1 MEKHQRRVQAKQ
13 NEACMERD
21 EPGGLSSNKI
31 DVLLRSVSWVLRPR
45 PHQAKVSLV
54 YIFYYILSHHLTWSI
69 VDISYIHRKY
79 IEMFHCSTISNYI
92 IEEDEADENND
103 VRKQKKAPK
112 PKAPKPVRQSSASA
126 SSSSSSGT
134 FLMAPKAA
142 EEKDVVISDS
152 SFGSPQC
159 SQGGKHPKGRVQMQQ
174 SRNSSST
181 AI

>member
-1 MEKHQRRVQAKQ
+1 
-13 NEACMERD
+13 MERN
-21 EPGGLSSNKI
+21 ELGGLSGHKI
-31 DVLLRSVSWVLRPR
+31 YVLLRSLSRVLRPR
-45 PHQAKVSLV
+45 SHQAKVSLV

-79 IEMFHCSTISNYI
+79 IEMFHCSTVSNYTI
-92 IEEDEADENND
+92 PEDETDDNTD
-103 VRKQKKAPK
+103 VRKKKAPK

-134 FLMAPKAA
+134 FLTAPKAA
-142 EEKDVVISDS
+142 EEKDVVISDF